1 MAWFEVAACEVYS
14 THFYAGEPL
23 PDPDSVDLLIVMG
36 GPMSVGDER
45 TFPWLVDEKNFIYQH
60 IDKGKAVLG
69 ICLGAQLI
77 AAALGSPVYSNAE
90 KEIGWFEVQGLPAI
104 KPTDFA
110 FPTVFRA
117 FHWHGDTFDLP
128 PGARR
133 LACSAITRNQA
144 FLLGERVMGVQFHL
158 ETTPESVQDMVVQGQ
173 DEWIPTAHV
182 QSLSKIL
189 SVSPGQYDAMHSL
202 MGGILDFLCSSAGL
216 PDSYPA

>member
-1 MAWFEVAACEVYS
+1 MAWFEMTEHTVCG

-36 GPMSVGDER
+36 GPMSVSDEHA
-45 TFPWLVDEKNFIYQH
+45 FPWLVDEKNFIYQH

-77 AAALGSPVYSNAE
+77 ATALGSPVYSNAE

-104 KPTDFA
+104 RLADFV
-110 FPTVFRA
+110 FPPAFRA
-117 FHWHGDTFDLP
+117 FHWHGDTFGLP

-144 FLLGERVMGVQFHL
+144 FLLGERVMGLQFHL
-158 ETTPESVQDMVVQGQ
+158 ETTPESVRDMVAQER
-173 DEWIPTAHV
+173 DEWIPAAHV
-182 QSLSKIL
+182 QSLPKIL

-202 MGGILDFLCSSAGL
+202 MGGILDFLCSSADL
-216 PDSYPA
+216 PGSYPA